1 MGISTK
7 AGKLLLKEIAR
18 DYNEYQTRLFTNLV
32 SSTPIDT
39 GQAQRGWKQVEKM
52 GKVIEAGG
60 KKIVIRND
68 IPYIERLD
76 KGWSGQASNGI
87 VKPVLNRTRKP

>member
-7 AGKLLLKEIAR
+7 AGKQLLKEIAR
-18 DYNEYQTRLFTNLV
+18 DYNDYQKRLFTNLV
-32 SSTPIDT
+32 SQTPIAS
-39 GQAQRGWKQVEKM
+39 GQAQRGWKETEKM
-52 GKVIEAGG
+52 GKVIEKGG

-68 IPYIERLD
+68 VPYIERLD
-76 KGWSGQASNGI
+76 KGWSPQTRAI

>member
-18 DYNEYQTRLFTNLV
+18 DYNNYQKRLFTNLV
-32 SSTPIDT
+32 SQTPIAS
-39 GQAQRGWKQVEKM
+39 GQAQRGWKEKAKM
-52 GKVIEAGG
+52 GDVIKQGDKKV
-60 KKIVIRND
+60 VIRND

-76 KGWSGQASNGI
+76 KGWSSQAKAI